1 MEYQWLIAQLK
12 ENENTHYLSAD
23 YLPRIIAKIEK
34 KSLAWPYEHWKCAS
48 SKSLLMKARKYS
60 QSCCGSV

>member
-34 KSLAWPYEHWKCAS
+34 KVSLDHMNTENVPQAN
-48 SKSLLMKARKYS
+48 RF
-60 QSCCGSV
+60 